1 MLTTRPPPR
10 PTALV
15 LNTNK
20 QHLWRFLSK
29 EFLRRDFQKW
39 ERRTVTHQS
48 DTEDPSLC
56 TRQLFKSGAEML
68 IILNLWNCFQEKNFN
83 PSYRCGNEH
92 QAEILKTL
100 GEKLESVSRRK
111 EMLLPSNKKTFFMS
125 NWNKNLSFFATNHLS
140 YFSIRHRCISNKK
153 LNAYL
158 TSWLT
163 VN

>member
-1 MLTTRPPPR
+1 MGKADRDPFVR
-10 PTALV
+10 
-15 LNTNK
+15 
-20 QHLWRFLSK
+20 LWRSISM
-29 EFLRRDFQKW
+29 
-39 ERRTVTHQS
+39 HQTIIQVWS
-48 DTEDPSLC
+48 WNVNNIKSME
-56 TRQLFKSGAEML
+56 LFPR
-68 IILNLWNCFQEKNFN
+68 KNFH

-100 GEKLESVSRRK
+100 WKNSSQFHGEKK
-111 EMLLPSNKKTFFMS
+111 CCCQAIKKPFFMS